1 MNIRA
6 KCTNEKCEFKGIE
19 RSVLIGQTL
28 GYGAANDRVK
38 CPGCG
43 SLMATTETA
52 AVRARV
58 ESRRKSRGDL
68 RPSGRK

>member
-1 MNIRA
+1 MNMRA
-6 KCTNEKCEFKGIE
+6 KCANEKCEFRGIE
-19 RSVLIGQTL
+19 RSVLIGEAL

-43 SLMATTETA
+43 SLMATTKTI

-58 ESRRKSRGDL
+58 KGRRKSPRDL
-68 RPSGRK
+68 RPSGRH